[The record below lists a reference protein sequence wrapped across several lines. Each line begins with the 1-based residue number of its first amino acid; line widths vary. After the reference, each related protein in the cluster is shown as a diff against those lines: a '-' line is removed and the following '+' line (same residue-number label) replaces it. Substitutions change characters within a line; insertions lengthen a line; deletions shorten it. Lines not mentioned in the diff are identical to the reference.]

1 MGGVVKGKGA
11 VMLGER
17 ARGGSNLF
25 VQIEHV
31 EEELKER
38 VNLKF
43 TARVNK
49 YSPKLMADLR
59 SIVLY
64 TDYELELG
72 RYVQTD

>member
-1 MGGVVKGKGA
+1 
-11 VMLGER
+11 
-17 ARGGSNLF
+17 